1 MLVAAALLL
10 QTSGLV
16 APLYLQEE
24 VPETRAVRAILV
36 LDSEMPG
43 VPHTIKRTPEEA
55 RQLALELTRKIRAGA
70 EFAPLA
76 RDLSGHPSA
85 RYGGVLGS
93 FWPGMLRGEVD
104 EFLFSAELGEVS
116 DPIPSPIGIQ
126 VLQRIDA
133 EAGALQIFVS
143 GTDSAAEE
151 RAAKLLLRLRSGED
165 FATLAREHSDDE
177 PSASRGGQMAVFRR
191 GPEDSLLKAAVFEAP
206 LGEVVGPIRSP
217 LGLHLLKRVPPDEIA
232 PELVDDVIARARA
245 ISIAIGP
252 DRKPEEA
259 EALAWK
265 LFHQI
270 QGEGRDMAELARQYD
285 DDPTGRERSG
295 DLGWILRRA
304 SRTRGF
310 VDRIFLRPRG
320 ELLEPIPMVDGYVL
334 LRRED

>member
-1 MLVAAALLL
+1 MLAAALLL

-24 VPETRAVRAILV
+24 VPDTRAVRAILV

-55 RQLALELTRKIRAGA
+55 MELALQLTAKIRAGA
-70 EFAPLA
+70 EFEPLA

-85 RYGGVLGS
+85 KYGGVLGS

-104 EFLFSAELGEVS
+104 AFLFSAEIGEVS

-126 VLQRIDA
+126 VLQRIEA

-143 GTDSAAEE
+143 GTDAAAKE
-151 RAAKLLLRLRSGED
+151 RAAGLLSRLRSGED
-165 FATLAREHSDDE
+165 FATLAREHSE
-177 PSASRGGQMAVFRR
+177 EERSAVRGGQMGVFRR
-191 GPEDSLLKAAVFEAP
+191 GPEDSVIKAALFEAP
-206 LGEVVGPIRSP
+206 LGEAVGPVQSP
-217 LGLHLLKRVPPDEIA
+217 LGLHILKRVPPAEID
-232 PELVDDVIARARA
+232 PDLVDDVIARARA
-245 ISIAIGP
+245 ITIATGP
-252 DRKPEEA
+252 DRTPEEA
-259 EALAWK
+259 EALAWQ

-270 QGEGRDMAELARQYD
+270 QGEGRDMGELARQHD
-285 DDPTGRERSG
+285 DDPTGRERAG
-295 DLGWILRRA
+295 DLGWILRRS

-320 ELLEPIPMVDGYVL
+320 ELIEPIPTADGYVI
-334 LRRED
+334 LRRDD